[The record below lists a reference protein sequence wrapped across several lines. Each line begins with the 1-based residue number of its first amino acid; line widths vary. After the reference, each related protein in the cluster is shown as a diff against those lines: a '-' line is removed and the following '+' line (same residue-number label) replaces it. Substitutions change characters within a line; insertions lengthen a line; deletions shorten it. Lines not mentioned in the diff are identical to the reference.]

1 MKDELQMEHALD
13 ILNRRI
19 AKYMRDNKNTN
30 LEDFKKRL
38 IEFSKEE
45 DKIYELDEE
54 TIEKVFE
61 QYLKEIKEQEFDLI

>member
-45 DKIYELDEE
+45 DKIYELDKE

-61 QYLKEIKEQEFDLI
+61 QYLKEIKE

>member
-19 AKYMRDNKNTN
+19 AKYMRDNKDTN

-61 QYLKEIKEQEFDLI
+61 QYLKEIKE

>member
-61 QYLKEIKEQEFDLI
+61 QYLKEIKE